1 MWLLQTE
8 EDPVQLEQKELWDI
22 DSHYFWAQI
31 YDIFQV
37 LYCYIAVVTAEL
49 PLIYFPQASYRA
61 AY

>member
-1 MWLLQTE
+1 
-8 EDPVQLEQKELWDI
+8 
-22 DSHYFWAQI
+22 
-31 YDIFQV
+31 